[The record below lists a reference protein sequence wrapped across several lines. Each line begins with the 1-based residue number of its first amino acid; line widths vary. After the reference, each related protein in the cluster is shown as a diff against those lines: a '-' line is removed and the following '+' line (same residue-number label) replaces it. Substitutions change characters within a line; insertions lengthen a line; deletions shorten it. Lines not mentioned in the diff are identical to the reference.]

1 MIGIF
6 SLLLI
11 LAGIGIIGSAI
22 WIWKSKTNWS
32 TLKKI
37 VITVLIAAGL
47 IAAVFASFI
56 ALLAGYQEGADRGMW
71 IEEVN
76 KPLNKFEYAEIT
88 EAELEESPA
97 LQRAVSIEGRSLG
110 MNGTEWEQTQKFLDK
125 KWRERSNLFVID
137 EKYLEE
143 ELNKSIIT
151 VKMRNIFA
159 SEGYPVPEKSYMKR
173 DGDRWYVMKIYSL
186 FSITDSEVEKEL
198 NRINITAGK
207 DAGDIVPLK
216 LKNVFRS
223 SGFSLPEDARISRDD
238 RGWIIRAGTGYTTP
252 KEEGRLNAKGAD
264 SSQVFNIN
272 GYTILKEEVKLNV
285 YTGDEKTHEILR
297 ENGKL
302 KVVYVGP
309 QGSPI
314 FKIREKYYR
323 FEFWVS

>member
-6 SLLLI
+6 SLLLL
-11 LAGIGIIGSAI
+11 LAGIGIIGSVF
-22 WIWKSKTNWS
+22 WIWKYKTNWS
-32 TLKKI
+32 TLKKV

-56 ALLAGYQEGADRGMW
+56 VLLGYQGGDDVGMR

-76 KPLNKFEYAEIT
+76 KRLNKFEYAEIP
-88 EAELEESPA
+88 ESELEESPA
-97 LQRAVSIEGRSLG
+97 LKKAVSTGGRSLG
-110 MNGTEWEQTQKFLDK
+110 MNGTEWEQTQKFLDM
-125 KWRERSNLFVID
+125 KWRGRSKEFVID
-137 EKYLEE
+137 ENDLEE

-159 SEGYPVPEKSYMKR
+159 SEGYPVSEKSYMKR
-173 DGDRWYVMKIYSL
+173 DGDRWYVLKTYYL

-198 NRINITAGK
+198 DGINMTAGK
-207 DAGDIVPLK
+207 DAGDIVPAK
-216 LKNVFRS
+216 LRNAFAS
-223 SGFSLPEDARISRDD
+223 NGFPLPGDAQISGRNG
-238 RGWIIRAGTGYTTP
+238 GWVIDVGT
-252 KEEGRLNAKGAD
+252 
-264 SSQVFNIN
+264 

-285 YTGDEKTHEILR
+285 YTGDEKTHEILK
-297 ENGKL
+297 ENGEV
-302 KVVYVGP
+302 KVIYVGP

>member
-6 SLLLI
+6 SLLLL
-11 LAGIGIIGSAI
+11 LAGIGIIGSVI
-22 WIWKSKTNWS
+22 WIWKYKTNWS
-32 TLKKI
+32 TLKKV

-47 IAAVFASFI
+47 VAAVFASFI
-56 ALLAGYQEGADRGMW
+56 ALLGYQGGDDVGMR

-76 KPLNKFEYAEIT
+76 KRLNKFEYTEIT
-88 EAELEESPA
+88 ESELEESPA
-97 LQRAVSIEGRSLG
+97 LKKAVSTGGRSLG

-137 EKYLEE
+137 EKDLKE
-143 ELNKSIIT
+143 ELNKSTIT

-173 DGDRWYVMKIYSL
+173 DGDRWYVLKTYYL

-198 NRINITAGK
+198 DRINMTAGK
-207 DAGDIVPLK
+207 DAGYIVPAK
-216 LKNVFRS
+216 LKNAFAS
-223 SGFSLPEDARISRDD
+223 NGFSLPKDASISGRNG
-238 RGWIIRAGTGYTTP
+238 GWVIDVGTGYTIV
-252 KEEGRLNAKGAD
+252 KEEG
-264 SSQVFNIN
+264 
-272 GYTILKEEVKLNV
+272 KLNV
-285 YTGDEKTHEILR
+285 YTGDEKTHEILT

-314 FKIREKYYR
+314 FKIRDKYYR